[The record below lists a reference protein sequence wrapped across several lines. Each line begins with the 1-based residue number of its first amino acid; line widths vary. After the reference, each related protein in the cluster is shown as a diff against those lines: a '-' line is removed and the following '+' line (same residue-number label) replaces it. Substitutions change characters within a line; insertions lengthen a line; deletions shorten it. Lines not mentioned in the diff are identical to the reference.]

1 MQDVTIKEAPA
12 EFPFSKSVQMLD
24 LTDVRQRLKISSN
37 LTEKEII
44 RAELEYRLFLAL
56 NQVKGNRATPTTPT
70 ELADRFWHEHII
82 DTRRYTADCQSLF
95 GYFLHHIPEDA
106 LPEGCCLKEVACN
119 TFAIMRH
126 RFGYGR
132 IAGGPEV

>member
-44 RAELEYRLFLAL
+44 RAELESGKRQQS
-56 NQVKGNRATPTTPT
+56 NSN
-70 ELADRFWHEHII
+70 
-82 DTRRYTADCQSLF
+82 DT
-95 GYFLHHIPEDA
+95 
-106 LPEGCCLKEVACN
+106 
-119 TFAIMRH
+119 H
-126 RFGYGR
+126 RIG
-132 IAGGPEV
+132 